1 MTTKE
6 KLTTKLNEDDRK
18 ISWFWRK
25 YVRTQTKITYAYLN
39 AMLND
44 PERMRNDVAK
54 IINQFL
60 TEATDDNDE

>member
-1 MTTKE
+1 MKQ
-6 KLTTKLNEDDRK
+6 KLIDRLNEDDRK

-25 YVRTQTKITYAYLN
+25 YIKKQAGITYAYLN

-44 PERMRNDVAK
+44 PERMRDDVAK

-60 TEATDDNDE
+60 TETT

>member
-1 MTTKE
+1 MKQ

-18 ISWFWRK
+18 IIWFWRK
-25 YVRTQTKITYAYLN
+25 YIKKQAGITYAYLN

-44 PERMRNDVAK
+44 PERMRADVAK

-60 TEATDDNDE
+60 TEATDE